1 MRLSLAS
8 IQSGVSNHFFRL
20 IGERVNK
27 NNLTKGLFT
36 ALLLVSSVVSADEKY
51 PAADFQPTVVY
62 QDENYIKNS
71 SSTQTAVK
79 QAAPVVAEEKTE
91 VDSKYPAADFQPKVI
106 YSDDKYQHNKTVPAS
121 ASKNVSVSS
130 TTEET
135 KAETTVS
142 TDKKKEDSSLTYLIG
157 LVGLAAVGF
166 FLFRKQATPTPAKAK
181 TASVTPASSKAAATT
196 GVGKYINK
204 VSGTGVSRYVEKQVK
219 TAKSATG
226 VAKYVAQ
233 QTLAEKAR
241 AAEDAEKKATGV
253 EKYMRNRG

>member
-1 MRLSLAS
+1 
-8 IQSGVSNHFFRL
+8 
-20 IGERVNK
+20 VNK

-51 PAADFQPTVVY
+51 PAADFQPSVVY
-62 QDENYIKNS
+62 QDENYIKNN

-79 QAAPVVAEEKTE
+79 NAAPVVAEAKTE

-106 YSDDKYQHNKTVPAS
+106 YSDDKYQHNKSAPAS
-121 ASKNVSVSS
+121 SSKNISTSS
-130 TTEET
+130 DTEET
-135 KAETTVS
+135 KTESTVVSAE
-142 TDKKKEDSSLTYLIG
+142 KKKEDSSVTYLLG
-157 LVGLAAVGF
+157 LVGLGAVGF
-166 FLFRKQATPTPAKAK
+166 FLFRKQETAASATTKK
-181 TASVTPASSKAAATT
+181 ASVAPASSKTAATT
-196 GVGKYINK
+196 GVGKYLNK

-241 AAEDAEKKATGV
+241 AAEEAEKKATGV

>member
-1 MRLSLAS
+1 MQLSLAD
-8 IQSGVSNHFFRL
+8 ILSGVSNHFFRL

-51 PAADFQPTVVY
+51 PAADFQPSVVY
-62 QDENYIKNS
+62 QSDAVKNS
-71 SSTQTAVK
+71 TSTQTAVK
-79 QAAPVVAEEKTE
+79 QATPVAQPSHE
-91 VDSKYPAADFQPKVI
+91 VDSKYPAADFQPKVL
-106 YSDDKYQHNKTVPAS
+106 YSDDKYQHNKALPAS

-130 TTEET
+130 ATEEAT
-135 KAETTVS
+135 VESTVS
-142 TDKKKEDSSLTYLIG
+142 TDKKKEDSSVTYLLG

-166 FLFRKQATPTPAKAK
+166 FLFRKQEATAPTKSK
-181 TASVTPASSKAAATT
+181 KASVAPASGKTAATT
-196 GVGKYINK
+196 GVAKYLNK

-241 AAEDAEKKATGV
+241 AAEEAEKKATGV

>member
-1 MRLSLAS
+1 MQLSLAD
-8 IQSGVSNHFFRL
+8 ILSGVSNHFFRL

-51 PAADFQPTVVY
+51 PAADFQPSVVY

-79 QAAPVVAEEKTE
+79 HATPVVAEAKTE

-106 YSDDKYQHNKTVPAS
+106 YSDDKYQHNKNVPAS

-130 TTEET
+130 ATED
-135 KAETTVS
+135 KAESAVS

-181 TASVTPASSKAAATT
+181 KASVAPISGKAAAVT

-241 AAEDAEKKATGV
+241 AAEEAEKKATGV

>member
-1 MRLSLAS
+1 M
-8 IQSGVSNHFFRL
+8 
-20 IGERVNK
+20 NK

-51 PAADFQPTVVY
+51 PAADFQPSVVY
-62 QDENYIKNS
+62 QDQNYIQNS

-79 QAAPVVAEEKTE
+79 QAAPVVIAETNHE
-91 VDSKYPAADFQPKVI
+91 VDSKYPAADFQPKVL
-106 YSDDKYQHNKTVPAS
+106 YSDDKYQHNKTVPVS
-121 ASKNVSVSS
+121 ASKNVSTSS
-130 TTEET
+130 TKEET
-135 KAETTVS
+135 SVESTVNS
-142 TDKKKEDSSLTYLIG
+142 EKKKDDSSVTYLLG
-157 LVGLAAVGF
+157 LVGLGAVGF
-166 FLFRKQATPTPAKAK
+166 FLFRKQETPVSSAKAK
-181 TASVTPASSKAAATT
+181 KASVAPASSKVAATT

-241 AAEDAEKKATGV
+241 AAEEAEKKATGV